1 MELDVIIAP
10 TLYGEGEL
18 RDRLC
23 AVVDVLRAT
32 STITTALV
40 SGASAV
46 HPCLDIEEAKG
57 GAAKMG
63 DGQALLGGEERGKFI
78 PGFDLGNSPLEYL
91 SRETVEGKV
100 IFFYTSNGT
109 GAIRRT
115 YEACGR
121 PVYIAALNN
130 ISAVASAMV
139 SAAADGKAEGMAVLC
154 SGRYGKP
161 STEDLFCAGM
171 VIDRV
176 AVGLRDNGI
185 ITQMVDGAS
194 IAAGFA
200 AANEGHSFEVLSS
213 SVHGRYLKT
222 IGYSDD
228 LEYTSRLDIY
238 DAVPVFDGQRIILS
252 S

>member
-1 MELDVIIAP
+1 MELEVIIAP
-10 TLYGEGEL
+10 TLYQKDEL
-18 RDRLC
+18 SGRLC

-40 SGASAV
+40 SGATAV
-46 HPCLDIEEAKG
+46 HPCLDIEEAKR
-57 GAAKMG
+57 GAARMG
-63 DGQALLGGEERGKFI
+63 RGQALLGGEERGQFI

-91 SRETVEGKV
+91 SRETVEGKA

-115 YEACGR
+115 YEACGG

-130 ISAVASAMV
+130 ISAVALAMV
-139 SAAADGKAEGMAVLC
+139 SAASDGKAEGMAVLC

-161 STEDLFCAGM
+161 STEDLLCAGT

-176 AVGLRDNGI
+176 AVGLRGVGI
-185 ITQMVDGAS
+185 LPQLLDGAS

-200 AANEGHSFEVLSS
+200 AANARHSLEVLSAS
-213 SVHGRYLKT
+213 DHGRYLKT

-228 LEYTSRLDIY
+228 LEYASRLDIY
-238 DAVPVFDGQRIILS
+238 DAVPIFDGSRVVLS
-252 S
+252 V